1 MTEKIIDYG
10 HISFEQIAPAVWIVR
25 AHDNGFGSEY
35 SWGFVLVKVGD
46 HGIAKFMVSRYGN
59 DDQQLN
65 RDDIRSIR
73 DFISN
78 NGMKYVEY
86 TRVRPSGK
94 TFHKLK

>member
-78 NGMKYVEY
+78 HGMKYVEY

-94 TFHKLK
+94 TFHRLK